1 MSTRLDPL
9 AIRADFPTLARQVNG
24 HPLIYLDNAASSLKP
39 QVVIEAIKV
48 FYQSRYASVHR
59 GIYTLSEEATAAYEE
74 ARDRVTAFIK
84 APDRRGIVFTRNAT
98 EAINLVAHSW
108 GRLNVGR
115 GDRLIV
121 TEMEHHSNLLPWLLL
136 CRETGAE
143 LVYLPITDEGRLDLS
158 QLDRLLDGPVK
169 LVAVT
174 HASNVLGTVNPVCEI
189 AARAHAA
196 GALVLVDGAQ
206 SVPHLPVDVEALG
219 CDFIVFSGHKMC
231 GPTGIGVLWGRLEL
245 LEDMPPF
252 LVGGGMIER
261 VGRTDATW
269 APPPHKFEAGT
280 PAIAEVIGLGAA
292 VEYLEKTG
300 MEAICAH
307 ERALTAYAMAKLSA
321 LPGIRIVGP
330 PAGERIGVIAFTMSS
345 IHPHDLAYALDREGI
360 AIRAG
365 FHCAQPLHERL
376 GLEATARVSFYLYN
390 TRDEV
395 DRLVMA
401 LQAARRLIHG

>member
-24 HPLIYLDNAASSLKP
+24 HPLIYFDNAASSQKP
-39 QVVIEAIKV
+39 QAVIEAIRV

-59 GIYTLSEEATAAYEE
+59 GIYTLSEEATAAYERV
-74 ARDRVTAFIK
+74 RDKIAAFIK

-115 GDRLIV
+115 GDRLLV

-136 CRETGAE
+136 CREVGAE
-143 LVYLPITDEGRLDLS
+143 LIYLPITDEGRLDLS

-219 CDFIVFSGHKMC
+219 CDFIAFSGHKMC

-269 APPPHKFEAGT
+269 AHPPHKFEAGT
-280 PAIAEVIGLGAA
+280 PAIAEAIGLGAA
-292 VEYLEKTG
+292 VDYLEKTG
-300 MEAICAH
+300 MEVIYAH
-307 ERALTAYAMAKLSA
+307 EQALTAYAMEQLST
-321 LPGIRIVGP
+321 LPWVHIVGP
-330 PAGERIGVIAFTMSS
+330 PAGERIGVIAFTMAS
-345 IHPHDLAYALDREGI
+345 IHPHDLACLLDREGI

-365 FHCAQPLHERL
+365 LHCAQPLHEKL

-390 TRDEV
+390 TCDEV
-395 DRLVMA
+395 DRLVSA